1 MARLKSFSLQ
11 NFRSYREATLE
22 LGSVTLLVGA
32 NASGKSNLI
41 EGMQMLSWLARG
53 QRLEDVFRA
62 VQEAELSIRGQPSQ
76 LAREGESSFSFACR
90 IRLAKWSNLSVT
102 IKHNGDGLRIHD
114 ERVVDG
120 TEKVPLY
127 AVKRRPGSGGHDLT
141 ISYNNFTTGP
151 NKPEIACTNQ
161 QAVFTQLL
169 TPARFK
175 ATHVKAQTEIP
186 KACRQFIFSL
196 QNILFLD
203 PVPQRMRNP
212 SFADDKKLRGDSSNL
227 SSTLFSLCG
236 KPHQKQAVLDFI
248 KDLPEQH
255 ITDIDFLHGPRN
267 DMLLKLEETFG
278 GKTQWRDASVL
289 SDGTLRVLS
298 VAAALLSASEYSTV
312 VMEEIDNGIHPS
324 RANALLASVQ
334 KIAKERK
341 LAVLITSHN
350 PALLDALP
358 ATAVPDVVFCY
369 RDPVEGDSRLVRL
382 EDLPNYPDLVARGP
396 LGRLF
401 TQGVLDRMVKSVESR
416 EAKQKAGLRYLEQIK
431 KEQA

>member
-1 MARLKSFSLQ
+1 MARLKSFSLK

-62 VQEAELSIRGQPSQ
+62 VQEAELSIRGQPAQ
-76 LAREGESSFSFACR
+76 LTREGETSFSFACR
-90 IRLAKWSNLSVT
+90 IRMTDWSHLSVT
-102 IKHNGDGLRIHD
+102 IKHNGGGLRIND
-114 ERVVDG
+114 EQITDG
-120 TEKVPLY
+120 GEVVPLY
-127 AVKRRPGSGGHDLT
+127 SVKKRAGTGGHDL
-141 ISYNNFTTGP
+141 SVAYNNFTKGR

-186 KACRQFIFSL
+186 KVCRQFITSL

-236 KPHQKQAVLDFI
+236 KPHQKQSVLDFI

-278 GKTQWRDASVL
+278 GMSQWRDASVL
-289 SDGTLRVLS
+289 SDGTLRVLA

-324 RANALLASVQ
+324 RANALLANVQ
-334 KIAKERK
+334 KIAKNRK

-369 RDPVEGDSRLVRL
+369 RDPSEGDSRLVRL

-396 LGRLF
+396 LGRLV
-401 TQGVLDRMVKSVESR
+401 TQGVLDRMVKSVESP

-431 KEQA
+431 KEQP

>member
-1 MARLKSFSLQ
+1 MARLKSFSLL
-11 NFRSYREATLE
+11 NFRSYREATLD

-76 LAREGESSFSFACR
+76 LAREGEASFSFACR
-90 IRLAKWSNLSVT
+90 ISVVGWSHLSVT
-102 IKHNGDGLRIHD
+102 IKHNGGGLRIFN
-114 ERVVDG
+114 EQITDG
-120 TEKVPLY
+120 SEIIPLY
-127 AVKRRPGSGGHDLT
+127 SVKKRAGAGVHDL
-141 ISYNNFTTGP
+141 SVAYNNFTKGR

-186 KACRQFIFSL
+186 KACRKFILSL

-236 KPHQKQAVLDFI
+236 KPDQKQAVLDFI

-278 GKTQWRDASVL
+278 GKSQWRDASVL

-324 RANALLASVQ
+324 RANALLTNVQ
-334 KIAKERK
+334 KIAKDRK

-369 RDPVEGDSRLVRL
+369 RDPDDGDSRLVRL

-396 LGRLF
+396 LGRLV
-401 TQGVLDRMVKSVESR
+401 TQGVLDRMVKSAESAEDR
-416 EAKQKAGLRYLEQIK
+416 QKAGLRYLEQLK

>member
-1 MARLKSFSLQ
+1 MARLKSFSLL
-11 NFRSYREATLE
+11 NFRSYREATLD

-76 LAREGESSFSFACR
+76 LAREGEASFSFACR
-90 IRLAKWSNLSVT
+90 ISVVGWSHLSVT
-102 IKHNGDGLRIHD
+102 IKHNGGGLRIFN
-114 ERVVDG
+114 EQITDG
-120 TEKVPLY
+120 SEIIPLY
-127 AVKRRPGSGGHDLT
+127 SVKKRAGAGVHDL
-141 ISYNNFTTGP
+141 SVAYNNFTKGR

-186 KACRQFIFSL
+186 KACRKFILSL

-212 SFADDKKLRGDSSNL
+212 SFADDKMLRGDSSNL

-236 KPHQKQAVLDFI
+236 KPDQKQAVLDFI

-278 GKTQWRDASVL
+278 GKSQWRDASVL

-324 RANALLASVQ
+324 RANALLTNVQ
-334 KIAKERK
+334 KIAKDRK

-369 RDPVEGDSRLVRL
+369 RDPDDGDSRLVRL

-396 LGRLF
+396 LGRLV
-401 TQGVLDRMVKSVESR
+401 TQGVLDRMVKSAESAEDR
-416 EAKQKAGLRYLEQIK
+416 QKAGLRYLEQLK